1 MVIQVGEIV
10 VRVPPGMERFIE
22 RKIRIL
28 LERELGKGLKRN
40 VISKY
45 LGKFRGDINEE
56 EWYLQ

>member
-1 MVIQVGEIV
+1 VIQVGEIV

-40 VISKY
+40 VLSKY
-45 LGKFRGDINEE
+45 LGKFMGDINEE

>member
-1 MVIQVGEIV
+1 VGEIV

>member
-1 MVIQVGEIV
+1 MGEIV

-40 VISKY
+40 VLSKY
-45 LGKFRGDINEE
+45 LGKFMGDINEE